1 MVDGIELGSGGTV
14 KTAAQKRKEKKER
27 QKAKAAKEESKAK
40 DAASVEKEDSVEK
53 DDGAGGDEDAEAEV
67 RSVPCGLYRIKSLFP
82 EGDPFG
88 MNQML

>member
-40 DAASVEKEDSVEK
+40 ADSVEKEDSVEK
-53 DDGAGGDEDAEAEV
+53 DDGAGGDEEAEAEV
-67 RSVPCGLYRIKSLFP
+67 RSAPRRLNRIKSLFP
-82 EGDPFG
+82 DPFS
-88 MNQML
+88 MNQIL